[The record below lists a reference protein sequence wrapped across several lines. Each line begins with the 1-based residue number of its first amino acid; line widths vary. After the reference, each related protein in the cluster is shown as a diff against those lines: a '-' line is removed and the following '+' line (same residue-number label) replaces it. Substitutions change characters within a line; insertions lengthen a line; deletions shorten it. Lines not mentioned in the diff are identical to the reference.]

1 MGMTTDI
8 AERTLQAAK
17 AKALEMGER
26 VAIGVVDARG
36 DLWSM
41 VRLDGSG
48 WTTSEV
54 CRGKAAAAAAEA
66 PGAAQ
71 AGVTTSPTE
80 KAGAAA
86 ATGTMAADR

>member
-36 DLWSM
+36 DLSENRCKNRFG
-41 VRLDGSG
+41 VPSREALSQKSRLF
-48 WTTSEV
+48 TQF
-54 CRGKAAAAAAEA
+54 
-66 PGAAQ
+66 P
-71 AGVTTSPTE
+71 
-80 KAGAAA
+80 
-86 ATGTMAADR
+86 